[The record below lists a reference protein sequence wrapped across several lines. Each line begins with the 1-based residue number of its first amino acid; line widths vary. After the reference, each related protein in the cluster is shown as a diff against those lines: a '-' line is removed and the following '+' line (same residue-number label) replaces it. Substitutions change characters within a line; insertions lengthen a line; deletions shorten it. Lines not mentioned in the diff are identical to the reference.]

1 MTIQD
6 LPSVLEINRENFTSD
21 AWSKSAFERE
31 FQLEYS
37 HKYVLELGGE
47 VIGYF
52 VVWVIHDTANL
63 MNFAIKKNYWGM
75 GYGKMLLSFLV
86 ENFKDKVSHIALDVR
101 KSNVRAIRLYR
112 SLGFQIVSE
121 RPRYYSDGENAYQMI
136 LHVKE
141 FLPERAPTSGE
152 TPSPV

>member
-6 LPSVLEINRENFTSD
+6 LPSVLETNRENFTSD
-21 AWSKSAFERE
+21 AWSKNAFERE

-37 HKYVLELGGE
+37 HKYVLELDGE

-63 MNFAIKKNYWGM
+63 MNFAIKKGYWGM
-75 GYGKMLLSFLV
+75 GYGKILMSFLV
-86 ENFKDKVSHIALDVR
+86 ESFKDKVSSISLDVR

-121 RPRYYSDGENAYQMI
+121 RPRYYSDGENAYQMVLETSSLI
-136 LHVKE
+136 KE
-141 FLPERAPTSGE
+141 FAPERESTL
-152 TPSPV
+152 